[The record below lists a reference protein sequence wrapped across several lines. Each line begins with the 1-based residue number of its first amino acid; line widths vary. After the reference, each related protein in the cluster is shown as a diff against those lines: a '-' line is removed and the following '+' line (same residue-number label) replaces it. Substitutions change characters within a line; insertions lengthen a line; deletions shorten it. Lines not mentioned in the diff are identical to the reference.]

1 MRSKIKS
8 KKYNKYKFR
17 KVTTRKYRT
26 KNKKI
31 KNYKKTKKNKRIT
44 RRKNKKMRGG
54 FFSQNTLNY
63 KTEIIDQAD
72 QIKDRTI
79 NSAKSSLGNVVA
91 MGGLAFKAGLSATK
105 DAATAMI
112 HPFKKEARQLQNKVN
127 QQVNSVI
134 NTPIQAANQKLHSAQ
149 QHVNTAINHNV
160 HSSQ

>member
-1 MRSKIKS
+1 MRNKNKS
-8 KKYNKYKFR
+8 KKYSKYRSKKHITRKYK
-17 KVTTRKYRT
+17 TRKYRR
-26 KNKKI
+26 I
-31 KNYKKTKKNKRIT
+31 KKT
-44 RRKNKKMRGG
+44 RKNNRNKSRKSKKMKGG
-54 FFSQNTLNY
+54 FLSQNTLHY

-79 NSAKSSLGNVVA
+79 SSAKSSLGNVMA

-105 DAATAMI
+105 DAAGAMI
-112 HPFKKEARQLQNKVN
+112 SPFKKEARELQNKVN

-149 QHVNTAINHNV
+149 QHVNTGINHKL